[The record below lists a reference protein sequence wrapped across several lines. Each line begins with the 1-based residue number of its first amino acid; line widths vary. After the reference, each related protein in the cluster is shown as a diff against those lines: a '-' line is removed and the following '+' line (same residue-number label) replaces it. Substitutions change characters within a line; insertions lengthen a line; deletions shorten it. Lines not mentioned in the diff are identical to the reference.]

1 VISWRYHVVSI
12 VAVILAFG
20 LGILAGTSVVGD
32 RFARDLQL
40 NYEEAIRE
48 RDEALATVALY
59 ERLAGELQPTLR
71 DDVLLGE
78 TAVVVTMEGVE
89 GPARRAV
96 EELTAAGVE
105 VTATLQLTRRLAE
118 SESAENAA
126 ILQEVLGVDS
136 TAPETLRDRVIDEL
150 SVRLAAGPDAGDDDV
165 LERLLGEGLITADR
179 DLETDA
185 LQGLGGD
192 GQLIVLAAGGPAPQG
207 FPSPQAF
214 LVPLTERLV
223 RLDVAS
229 AAVGP
234 REDPYG
240 FVSSIRDA
248 SDVPDCALVTVDD
261 MDLTIGGLAL
271 VMGLERLLDDP
282 DPTVLPGGDYGVDGH
297 AIVPGAEEVPGSCRR

>member
-1 VISWRYHVVSI
+1 MISWRYHVVSI

-40 NYEEAIRE
+40 NYEEAIGE
-48 RDEALATVALY
+48 RDEAVATVALY
-59 ERLAGELQPTLR
+59 ERFADELQPTLR

-89 GPARRAV
+89 GPARRAI
-96 EELTAAGVE
+96 EELTAAGVD
-105 VTATLQLTRRLAE
+105 VLATLQLTRRLAE
-118 SESAENAA
+118 PEVPENDA
-126 ILQEVLGVDS
+126 ILEDVLGLTGVAPDALRARIVDDL
-136 TAPETLRDRVIDEL
+136 A
-150 SVRLAAGPDAGDDDV
+150 VRLAIGPDAGGDDV

-185 LQGLGGD
+185 LLDLGGD

-207 FPSPQAF
+207 FPDPHAF

-223 RLDVAS
+223 GLGMAS

-234 REDPYG
+234 REDPFG
-240 FVSSIRDA
+240 FVSAIRDA

-271 VMGLERLLDDP
+271 VMGLDRFLDDP
-282 DPTVLPGGDYGVDGH
+282 DPAVLPGGDYGVNGH
-297 AIVPGAEEVPGSCRR
+297 AIVPGADEVPGSCRR